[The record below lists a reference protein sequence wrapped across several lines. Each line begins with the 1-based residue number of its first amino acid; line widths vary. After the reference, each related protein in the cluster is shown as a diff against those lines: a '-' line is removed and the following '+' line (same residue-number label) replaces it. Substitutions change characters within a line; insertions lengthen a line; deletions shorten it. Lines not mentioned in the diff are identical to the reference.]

1 MYGGL
6 GISGA
11 IPLIHLFFYEN
22 FYKDPKD
29 LYSTQS
35 SMKYYLF
42 MGFCYLYG
50 LYIYTKKY
58 PEKKFPGIK
67 INNII

>member
-22 FYKDPKD
+22 FYKDSKD
-29 LYSTQS
+29 LYSTAS
-35 SMKYYLF
+35 SMKYYFF
-42 MGFCYLYG
+42 MGFCYL
-50 LYIYTKKY
+50 
-58 PEKKFPGIK
+58 
-67 INNII
+67 